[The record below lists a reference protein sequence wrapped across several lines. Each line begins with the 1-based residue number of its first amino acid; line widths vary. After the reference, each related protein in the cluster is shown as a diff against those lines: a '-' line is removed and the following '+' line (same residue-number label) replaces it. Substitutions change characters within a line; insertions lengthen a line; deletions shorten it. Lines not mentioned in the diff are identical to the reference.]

1 VALFIHGGAHAS
13 PQIERTSK
21 RKKKRPNKI
30 RALRRAAMPA
40 CCHTVLLGGAILPK
54 NLLKKWLRIRYKQQ
68 AFYTAP
74 INAGG

>member
-1 VALFIHGGAHAS
+1 
-13 PQIERTSK
+13 
-21 RKKKRPNKI
+21 
-30 RALRRAAMPA
+30 MPA